1 MEVTETITEGLKREF
16 KVVIA
21 AAEIDSKVDERFKE
35 IAPTLQLPGF
45 RPGKVPA
52 ALVKKRFGQSL
63 LGEVLEKSVNESSQ
77 QALDERGLWPAGQP
91 NIEVVS
97 FDEGKDLEFN
107 LSVELMPE
115 IEPLDYSVLKL
126 KKLVAEANEKDI
138 DDALSKLAEQHKG
151 SEPISSKRASKIGD
165 ILVIDFVGSVDGEKF
180 DGGSAEGHH
189 LELGSNQFIPGFEE
203 QLVGKKAGA
212 SVKVKVKFPENYS
225 QANLSG
231 KNAFFDTKIKEIRQ
245 STKVKID
252 DDFAKLFGLEELSAL
267 RDALKTQIEQE
278 LEQTTKA
285 RLKRELLDK
294 LEDVKPFDVPQSM
307 SDQEY
312 ASICQAV
319 KANEENANTSN
330 LDQQENN
337 NEDGE
342 GATPVD
348 ESLSDDDKKEY
359 RQIAERRVRLALVL
373 QEVGRLNNIEVSDEE
388 VQRALFQEVSRYP
401 GQEKQIME
409 LYQKNPQAMASIR
422 APLYEDKIVDFITE
436 MAEVSE
442 KKVTRDELL
451 AEPANEEAVKP
462 KETKKKKV
470 SAKKATA
477 KKVSAKNPLNRPGNN

>member
-21 AAEIDSKVDERFKE
+21 AAEIDSKVDERLKE

-52 ALVKKRFGQSL
+52 TLVKKRFGQSL

-77 QALDERGLWPAGQP
+77 QALDERGLRPAGQP

-212 SVKVKVKFPENYS
+212 SVKVEVKFPENYS

-330 LDQQENN
+330 LDQQKNN
-337 NEDGE
+337 NEDSE

-388 VQRALFQEVSRYP
+388 VQRALFQEASRYP

-451 AEPANEEAVKP
+451 AEPANEEVVKP
-462 KETKKKKV
+462 KETKKKV
-470 SAKKATA
+470 SAKKAPA
-477 KKVSAKNPLNRPGNN
+477 KKVSTKKPIKKAGK

>member
-21 AAEIDSKVDERFKE
+21 AAEIDSKVDERLKE

-52 ALVKKRFGQSL
+52 TLVKKRFGQSL

-77 QALDERGLWPAGQP
+77 QALDERGLRPAAQP

-212 SVKVKVKFPENYS
+212 SVKVEVKFPENYS

-231 KNAFFDTKIKEIRQ
+231 KNAFFETKIKEIRQ

-342 GATPVD
+342 GATPID

-388 VQRALFQEVSRYP
+388 VQRALFQEASRYP

-451 AEPANEEAVKP
+451 AEPANEEVVKP

-470 SAKKATA
+470 STKKAPA
-477 KKVSAKNPLNRPGNN
+477 KKVSSKKTTKKAGK

>member
-21 AAEIDSKVDERFKE
+21 AAEIDSKVDERLKE

-52 ALVKKRFGQSL
+52 TLVKKRFGQSL

-77 QALDERGLWPAGQP
+77 QALDERGLRPAGQP

-212 SVKVKVKFPENYS
+212 SVKVEVKFPENYS

-337 NEDGE
+337 NEDGK

-388 VQRALFQEVSRYP
+388 VQRALFQEASRYP

-451 AEPANEEAVKP
+451 AEPANEEVVKP

-470 SAKKATA
+470 SAKKAPA
-477 KKVSAKNPLNRPGNN
+477 KKVSTKKTIKKAGK

>member
-21 AAEIDSKVDERFKE
+21 AAEIDSKVDERLKE

-52 ALVKKRFGQSL
+52 TLVKKRFGQSL

-77 QALDERGLWPAGQP
+77 QALDERGLRPAGQP

-212 SVKVKVKFPENYS
+212 SVKVEVKFPENYS

-388 VQRALFQEVSRYP
+388 VQRALFQEASRYP

-451 AEPANEEAVKP
+451 AEPANEEVVKP

-470 SAKKATA
+470 SAKKAPA
-477 KKVSAKNPLNRPGNN
+477 KKVSTKKTIKKAGK

>member
-21 AAEIDSKVDERFKE
+21 AAEIDSKVDERLKE

-77 QALDERGLWPAGQP
+77 QALDERGLRPAAQP

-212 SVKVKVKFPENYS
+212 SVKVEVKFPENYS

-388 VQRALFQEVSRYP
+388 VQRALFQEASRYP

-451 AEPANEEAVKP
+451 AEPANEEVVKP

-470 SAKKATA
+470 SAKKAPA
-477 KKVSAKNPLNRPGNN
+477 KKVSTKKTIKKAGK